1 MDRMSPLDAS
11 FIHIEDAN
19 NPMHIGSVVVFE
31 GPAPAYGDLVRQ
43 VASKLPLVP
52 RYRQKVREVPFQLG
66 RPVWIDDPHFTIL
79 YHIRR
84 TGVPAPGGDDELRNL
99 AGRVLAQHLDRA
111 RPLWELW
118 MVEGLKGDRWA
129 LIAKTHHAMVDGV
142 SGTDLLAVLLDVS
155 PDGAAP
161 VDMEWRAQPEPNALQ
176 LLADTAVSSVM
187 DPMTHVRGLPAVA
200 RTPLASLSY
209 VQDIL
214 GGTLSQAMRLARPG
228 APGLNGPIGPHRR
241 WSWARGSL
249 ADVKEI
255 REAFGGTVNDVV
267 LAVITRGF
275 GDLLRGRGIELQGRV
290 VRTLVPVSVRAP
302 HERGTYNNRV
312 SGIFAELPVEERDA
326 VARLHRLS
334 EQMQGLKHTSQA
346 VAGDVLARMG
356 GFAPPMLLALGARL
370 GTIWPQRSVNT
381 VTTNVPGPQIPL
393 YACGRRMLEAYPYV
407 PIGGNI
413 RIAIA
418 IFSYCGV
425 LNFGVTGDYDSVTD
439 LDVLV
444 GGIEAGLQELLD
456 QARKGARSKVRRRPA
471 RKPSAAR
478 ASAARAARPR
488 RLRKT

>member
-66 RPVWIDDPHFTIL
+66 RPVWIDDPHFTTL

-84 TGVPAPGGDDELRNL
+84 T
-99 AGRVLAQHLDRA
+99 
-111 RPLWELW
+111 
-118 MVEGLKGDRWA
+118 
-129 LIAKTHHAMVDGV
+129 
-142 SGTDLLAVLLDVS
+142 
-155 PDGAAP
+155 
-161 VDMEWRAQPEPNALQ
+161 
-176 LLADTAVSSVM
+176 
-187 DPMTHVRGLPAVA
+187 GLPAVA

-275 GDLLRGRGIELQGRV
+275 GDL
-290 VRTLVPVSVRAP
+290 
-302 HERGTYNNRV
+302 
-312 SGIFAELPVEERDA
+312 
-326 VARLHRLS
+326 
-334 EQMQGLKHTSQA
+334 
-346 VAGDVLARMG
+346 
-356 GFAPPMLLALGARL
+356 
-370 GTIWPQRSVNT
+370 
-381 VTTNVPGPQIPL
+381 
-393 YACGRRMLEAYPYV
+393 
-407 PIGGNI
+407 
-413 RIAIA
+413 
-418 IFSYCGV
+418 
-425 LNFGVTGDYDSVTD
+425 
-439 LDVLV
+439 
-444 GGIEAGLQELLD
+444 
-456 QARKGARSKVRRRPA
+456 
-471 RKPSAAR
+471 
-478 ASAARAARPR
+478 
-488 RLRKT
+488 

>member
-1 MDRMSPLDAS
+1 
-11 FIHIEDAN
+11 
-19 NPMHIGSVVVFE
+19 
-31 GPAPAYGDLVRQ
+31 
-43 VASKLPLVP
+43 
-52 RYRQKVREVPFQLG
+52 
-66 RPVWIDDPHFTIL
+66 
-79 YHIRR
+79 
-84 TGVPAPGGDDELRNL
+84 
-99 AGRVLAQHLDRA
+99 
-111 RPLWELW
+111 
-118 MVEGLKGDRWA
+118 
-129 LIAKTHHAMVDGV
+129 MVDGV

-488 RLRKT
+488 RLRKS

>member
-1 MDRMSPLDAS
+1 MSPLDAS

-31 GPAPAYGDLVRQ
+31 GPPPAYGDLVRL
-43 VASKLPLVP
+43 VAGKLPLVP

-66 RPVWIDDPHFTIL
+66 RPVWVDDPHFTIL

-84 TGVPAPGGDDELRNL
+84 TGVPAPGGEEELRNL

-118 MVEGLKGDRWA
+118 MVEGLRQDRWA

-142 SGTDLLAVLLDVS
+142 SGTDLLAVLLDAS
-155 PDGAAP
+155 PDGASP
-161 VDMEWRAQPEPNALQ
+161 VEMEWRAEPEPNALQ

-187 DPMTHVRGLPAVA
+187 DPLTHVRGLPAVA
-200 RTPLASLSY
+200 RTPLATISFA
-209 VQDIL
+209 QEIL
-214 GGTLSQAMRLARPG
+214 AGTVSQALRLARPA

-249 ADVKEI
+249 AEIKEI

-275 GDLLRGRGIELQGRV
+275 RDLLRGRQMALQGRM

-312 SGIFAELPVEERDA
+312 SGIFADLPVEEADP
-326 VARLHRLS
+326 VARLHRVS
-334 EQMQGLKHTSQA
+334 EQMEGLKSTSQA
-346 VAGDVLARMG
+346 VAGDVLARMS

-381 VTTNVPGPQIPL
+381 VTTNVPGPQVPL
-393 YACGRRMLEAYPYV
+393 YAVGRRMLEAYPYV

-425 LNFGVTGDYDSVTD
+425 LNFGVTGDYDTVRD

-444 GGIEAGLQELLD
+444 AGIEAGQQELRER
-456 QARKGARSKVRRRPA
+456 ARKERPKSRRRPA
-471 RKPSAAR
+471 RRPSAAR

-488 RLRKT
+488 RLRKS

>member
-187 DPMTHVRGLPAVA
+187 DPMTHVRGPRSPASATCRTSWAA
-200 RTPLASLSY
+200 RS
-209 VQDIL
+209 
-214 GGTLSQAMRLARPG
+214 ARPCG
-228 APGLNGPIGPHRR
+228 WL
-241 WSWARGSL
+241 
-249 ADVKEI
+249 
-255 REAFGGTVNDVV
+255 
-267 LAVITRGF
+267 
-275 GDLLRGRGIELQGRV
+275 GR
-290 VRTLVPVSVRAP
+290 
-302 HERGTYNNRV
+302 
-312 SGIFAELPVEERDA
+312 
-326 VARLHRLS
+326 
-334 EQMQGLKHTSQA
+334 
-346 VAGDVLARMG
+346 
-356 GFAPPMLLALGARL
+356 ARL
-370 GTIWPQRSVNT
+370 GSTGRSD
-381 VTTNVPGPQIPL
+381 
-393 YACGRRMLEAYPYV
+393 R
-407 PIGGNI
+407 
-413 RIAIA
+413 
-418 IFSYCGV
+418 
-425 LNFGVTGDYDSVTD
+425 TG
-439 LDVLV
+439 
-444 GGIEAGLQELLD
+444 AG
-456 QARKGARSKVRRRPA
+456 AG
-471 RKPSAAR
+471 
-478 ASAARAARPR
+478 RAALWR
-488 RLRKT
+488 T

>member
-31 GPAPAYGDLVRQ
+31 GPAPAYGDLVRL
-43 VASKLPLVP
+43 VAGKLPLVP

-66 RPVWIDDPHFTIL
+66 RPVWVDDPDFTIL

-84 TGVPAPGGDDELRNL
+84 TGVPSPGGDDELRNL

-118 MVEGLKGDRWA
+118 MVEGLRHERWA

-142 SGTDLLAVLLDVS
+142 SGTDLLAVLLDTRPEGS
-155 PDGAAP
+155 DP
-161 VDMEWRAQPEPNALQ
+161 VQIDWHARPEPNALQ

-187 DPMTHVRGLPAVA
+187 DPLTHVRGLPAMA
-200 RTPLASLSY
+200 GTPLSSLAFARE
-209 VQDIL
+209 IL
-214 GGTLSQAMRLARPG
+214 GGTLGQAVRLARPG
-228 APGLNGPIGPHRR
+228 APGLNGRIGPHRR

-255 REAFGGTVNDVV
+255 RDAFGGTVNDVV
-267 LAVITRGF
+267 LAAITRGF
-275 GDLLRGRGIELQGRV
+275 RDLLRGRDVDLEGRV

-312 SGIFAELPVEERDA
+312 SGIFAELPVEERDP
-326 VARLHRLS
+326 VVRLHLIS
-334 EQMQGLKHTSQA
+334 EQMEGLKSTSQA
-346 VAGDVLARMG
+346 VAGDVLARMSG
-356 GFAPPMLLALGARL
+356 YTPPMLLALGARL
-370 GTIWPQRSVNT
+370 ATIWPQRSVNT

-413 RIAIA
+413 RIALA

-425 LNFGVTGDYDSVTD
+425 LNYGVTGDYDTATD

-444 GGIEAGLQELLD
+444 EGIEAGQRELLEL
-456 QARKGARSKVRRRPA
+456 ARKKKRRPA
-471 RKPSAAR
+471 SKPSAAR
-478 ASAARAARPR
+478 ASAAGAAGPR
-488 RLRKT
+488 RLRKS

>member
-200 RTPLASLSY
+200 RR
-209 VQDIL
+209 
-214 GGTLSQAMRLARPG
+214 GGQAAPVERADAGLEAHQPGGGGRRPG
-228 APGLNGPIGPHRR
+228 PHGRFRTTHAAGPGRAPGHDLAAAQRQHR
-241 WSWARGSL
+241 
-249 ADVKEI
+249 D
-255 REAFGGTVNDVV
+255 
-267 LAVITRGF
+267 
-275 GDLLRGRGIELQGRV
+275 
-290 VRTLVPVSVRAP
+290 
-302 HERGTYNNRV
+302 H
-312 SGIFAELPVEERDA
+312 
-326 VARLHRLS
+326 
-334 EQMQGLKHTSQA
+334 
-346 VAGDVLARMG
+346 
-356 GFAPPMLLALGARL
+356 
-370 GTIWPQRSVNT
+370 QR
-381 VTTNVPGPQIPL
+381 
-393 YACGRRMLEAYPYV
+393 
-407 PIGGNI
+407 
-413 RIAIA
+413 
-418 IFSYCGV
+418 
-425 LNFGVTGDYDSVTD
+425 
-439 LDVLV
+439 
-444 GGIEAGLQELLD
+444 
-456 QARKGARSKVRRRPA
+456 
-471 RKPSAAR
+471 
-478 ASAARAARPR
+478 ARAADSALCLRAPDAGGLPLRTHRGQHPDRDRDLLLLRCAELRSHR
-488 RLRKT
+488 RLRLGVRPRCPGRWHRSRPAGA